1 VWRERHVQYGRLL
14 PFDIV
19 SKTGAEDPFLYN
31 PCRRCLFSS
40 GKTWEIFKK
49 SCPFLF
55 FNFFP
60 LQLGS
65 VDDRFPLINNENGI
79 PPAICFSSFPN
90 WNFFFF
96 FSLFLFNPAGNRFS
110 APPARPPEMYL
121 VDIISAR
128 HHCLFVIDGG

>member
-55 FNFFP
+55 LIFFP

-65 VDDRFPLINNENGI
+65 VDDRLPLINNENGI

-90 WNFFFF
+90 WNFLFFF
-96 FSLFLFNPAGNRFS
+96 LYFFLIPQAIDSLLH
-110 APPARPPEMYL
+110 PPAL
-121 VDIISAR
+121 QKCIW
-128 HHCLFVIDGG
+128 